1 MTANGA
7 PYPVPKA
14 LVVAVISVESGFRP
28 RAISRAGAKG
38 LMQLMPHT
46 AERVGISER
55 DLFDPAKT

>member
-38 LMQLMPHT
+38 LIQLMPHT
-46 AERVGISER
+46 AGRVGISER